1 MPLPVI
7 HSETY
12 TLHAPTFEIAP
23 GGLVT
28 QYFESPQRVD
38 VILETLRA
46 AEWAAIRPPDE
57 GKHDSLPLIVHDA
70 DYVGFV
76 RDGYR
81 DWLAT
86 KPRVPEGYPPT
97 YYPATVP
104 PPRWRRKAAH
114 PKKALEAYGYY
125 TFDLTAPLIE
135 GTYEAALGSA
145 RCAMTAANLV
155 LYGERAAYALC
166 RPPGHHAGRD
176 FSGGYCYFNNTAIAA
191 KILSMRGPVAVLD
204 IDYHHGNGTQD
215 IFYTDDRVLTISIHA
230 DPAGEYPYFV
240 GYADELGEDE
250 GEGNNLNVPLPP
262 HTTGDWYLQSI
273 DLVLDRIHLFQPW
286 ALVIAVGFD
295 TYGGDP
301 ISRFSLTTADY
312 PIIARRIKK
321 LNVPTVIVQEG
332 GYHLESLGRNAAAF
346 LQPFAE

>member
-1 MPLPVI
+1 MPLAVI
-7 HSETY
+7 HSDTY

-38 VILETLRA
+38 VILEALRA
-46 AEWAAIRPPDE
+46 TDWAAIRAPDE

-81 DWLAT
+81 EWLAAR
-86 KPRVPEGYPPT
+86 PALPADRPPT

-114 PKKALEAYGYY
+114 PKQAIEAYGYY
-125 TFDLTAPLIE
+125 TFDLTSPLID

-215 IFYTDDRVLTISIHA
+215 IFYADDRVLTVSIHA
-230 DPAGEYPYFV
+230 DPAHDYPYFV
-240 GYADELGEDE
+240 GYADELGEGE
-250 GEGNNLNVPLPP
+250 GEGNNLNVPLPL
-262 HTTGDWYLQSI
+262 HTTGEWYLQSI
-273 DLVLDRIHLFQPW
+273 ELVLDRIHLFQPW
-286 ALVIAVGFD
+286 ALVVAVGFD

-301 ISRFSLTTADY
+301 ISKFSLDTPDY

-346 LQPFAE
+346 LGEFAA